1 MSSPILRGVVHGNRV
16 VLATAG
22 YALPDGT
29 EVVVTPI
36 VLPRCNSENAEQAA
50 SATHISLSGA
60 NKESPFSGSGE
71 TVEPAGPR
79 RGDPEALF
87 AALDEVPPISD
98 EDAAH
103 MLRVIEEEFGQ
114 IDEDAWKD

>member
-1 MSSPILRGVVHGNRV
+1 MSSPILRGIVHGNTV
-16 VLATAG
+16 VLADTCD
-22 YALPDGT
+22 ALPEGT

-36 VLPRCNSENAEQAA
+36 VLPQCNSENAVQAA
-50 SATHISLSGA
+50 SATHSPLSDAGNESPLSG
-60 NKESPFSGSGE
+60 SD
-71 TVEPAGPR
+71 EPVGPR

-87 AALDEVPPISD
+87 AALDEAPPISD